1 MKTMTL
7 FDTGAIHVQ
16 SRPQSQAVQAAQHGR
31 LRPLALAAML
41 LPAFASAQT
50 VPATVPD
57 AGRILESQRPPAL
70 IAPPGPA
77 PKVLPDAQPAQR
89 VGLSGDQRVLVRGF
103 VFKGAGAVPEATLQ
117 ALLQPYA
124 GRELSFAEL
133 SAAAAAVSDY
143 YRAQGYFLASATLP
157 AQDLGAGL
165 VTIQV
170 LEGRVSGVELRR
182 DASVRLDAARA
193 RRYVD
198 ALVPPGQPVH
208 EDQLERAL
216 LLTQDLPGMR
226 ARAELSPGAAVGETA
241 VAIDLSEGPLV
252 SATLGLDNS
261 SNRYTGR
268 LRATGGV
275 YLNDPSGNGDQIS
288 LLASSTGSDFKYA
301 RAGYVMPVGSSGTRL
316 GLSYAGLRYHL
327 GEEFEALDAQGT
339 AKVGEVV
346 LTHPLLRTRRTSL
359 QLRLSYED
367 KRYVNRANGAELSD
381 KVVRTLP
388 LGLVFSAQ
396 DGWLGGGYTSAAFD
410 VTPGHLDLSGN
421 AAFEAA
427 DALAER
433 SAGRFLRT
441 NYQLS
446 RQQRLVGPFSLLASL
461 SGQFASSNLESG
473 EKISLGGPGRV
484 RAYAAGEASGDEGH
498 VATLE
503 AQWDLPAANAGVS
516 AFFDYGH
523 ITLNRDLYPGALA
536 AGNAGNNYALKGAG
550 LALSW
555 RPLAG
560 TTAQVTVARKV
571 GSNPGLAANGRDVDG
586 SSSRTRAWFQVMTSF

>member
-1 MKTMTL
+1 MKTMTP

-16 SRPQSQAVQAAQHGR
+16 SRTNSQAFQAVR

-41 LPAFASAQT
+41 LPAFACAQT
-50 VPATVPD
+50 VPNTLPD
-57 AGRILESQRPPAL
+57 AGRILESNRPPAL

-89 VGLSGDQRVLVRGF
+89 PGLSGDQRVLVRGF
-103 VFKGAGAVPEATLQ
+103 VFKGVSAVPESALQ
-117 ALLQPYA
+117 ALLQPYT
-124 GRELSFAEL
+124 GRELSFSEL

-143 YRAQGYFLASATLP
+143 YRAKGYFLASATLP
-157 AQDLGAGL
+157 AQDLGAGQ

-170 LEGRVSGVELRR
+170 LEGRVSSVELRR
-182 DASVRLDAARA
+182 DASVRLDAARS
-193 RRYVD
+193 RRYLD
-198 ALVPPGQPVH
+198 ALVPHGQPVH
-208 EDQLERAL
+208 EDSLERAL
-216 LLTQDLPGMR
+216 LLTQDMPGVR

-241 VAIDLSEGPLV
+241 VAVDLSEGPLV
-252 SATLGLDNS
+252 SANLGLDNS

-268 LRATGGV
+268 LRATAGV
-275 YLNDPSGNGDQIS
+275 NFNDPSGNGDQVS

-301 RAGYVMPVGSSGTRL
+301 RAGYVIPVGSSGTRL
-316 GLSYAGLRYHL
+316 GVSYAGLRYRL
-327 GEEFEALDAQGT
+327 GEEFEALDANGT

-359 QLRLSYED
+359 QLRVSYED
-367 KRYVNRANGAELSD
+367 KRYLNRANGVDISD

-396 DGWLGGGYTSAAFD
+396 DGWQGGGITSASLDF
-410 VTPGHLDLSGN
+410 TPGHLDLSGN

-441 NYQLS
+441 NYQLG
-446 RQQRLVGPFSLLASL
+446 RQQRLAGPVSLLASI

-473 EKISLGGPGRV
+473 EKISLGGPNRV

-503 AQWDLPAANAGVS
+503 AHLDLAAANADLS
-516 AFFDYGH
+516 AFFDYGR

-536 AGNAGNNYALKGAG
+536 STASGNNYALKGAG
-550 LALSW
+550 LALTW
-555 RPLAG
+555 RPLAN
-560 TTAQVTVARKV
+560 TALQVTVARKV
-571 GSNPGLAANGRDVDG
+571 GSNPGLGANGRDVDG
-586 SSSRTRAWFQVMTSF
+586 SSSRTRAWFQVLTSF

>member
-1 MKTMTL
+1 M
-7 FDTGAIHVQ
+7 Q
-16 SRPQSQAVQAAQHGR
+16 SISHLHAARAGR

-41 LPAFASAQT
+41 LPAFACAQS

-57 AGRILESQRPPAL
+57 AGRILESTRPPAL

-77 PKVLPDAQPAQR
+77 PRVLPDAQPVQR
-89 VGLSGDQRVLVRGF
+89 PGLAGDQRVLVRGF
-103 VFKGAGAVPEATLQ
+103 VLKGVGAVPESALQ
-117 ALLQPYA
+117 ALLQPYT
-124 GRELSFAEL
+124 GRELGFTEL
-133 SAAAAAVSDY
+133 SAAAGAVSGY
-143 YRAQGYFLASATLP
+143 YRARGYFLASATLP

-170 LEGRVSGVELRR
+170 LEGRVSGVELRP
-182 DASVRLDAARA
+182 DASVRLHPARA
-193 RRYVD
+193 RRYLD
-198 ALVPPGQPVH
+198 ALVPAGQPVH
-208 EDQLERAL
+208 EDKLERAL
-216 LLTQDLPGMR
+216 LLTQDLPGVR
-226 ARAELSPGAAVGETA
+226 ARAELSPGAALGETA
-241 VAIDLSEGPLV
+241 VAVDLSEGPRLN
-252 SATLGLDNS
+252 ANLGLDNS

-268 LRATGGV
+268 LRATGDIHF
-275 YLNDPSGNGDQIS
+275 NDLSGNGDQVS

-301 RAGYVMPVGSSGTRL
+301 RAGYVLPVGAAGTRL

-327 GEEFEALDAQGT
+327 GEEFEALDAHGT
-339 AKVGEVV
+339 AKAGEVL

-367 KRYVNRANGAELSD
+367 KRYLNRANGVDISD

-396 DGWLGGGYTSAAFD
+396 DGWLGGGVTSASFD
-410 VTPGHLDLSGN
+410 LTPGHLDLSGN
-421 AAFEAA
+421 SAFEAA

-446 RQQRLVGPFSLLASL
+446 RQQRLLGPVSLLASV
-461 SGQFASSNLESG
+461 SGQFASTNLESG

-503 AQWDLPAANAGVS
+503 AQWELAAANVDVS
-516 AFFDYGH
+516 AFFDYGR
-523 ITLNRDLYPGALA
+523 ITLNRNLYPGALA
-536 AGNAGNNYALKGAG
+536 ANGAGNHYALKGAG

-555 RPLAG
+555 RALAG
-560 TTAQVTVARKV
+560 TAVQVTVARKV
-571 GSNPGLAANGRDVDG
+571 GGNPGVGANGRDVDG
-586 SSSRTRAWFQVMTSF
+586 SGSRTRAWFQLTTYF